1 MEPERNPEFLHD
13 GPLPKMKEPEKEPG
27 ISTVEISIRCRSTS
41 TDSAVPRAVR
51 RLIISPSGVRSSV
64 TRGFS
69 ICVEELSSSDL
80 LRWDCND
87 GALSPHRVFI
97 VL

>member
-51 RLIISPSGVRSSV
+51 RLIISPSGVHSSV
-64 TRGFS
+64 TCGFS
-69 ICVEELSSSDL
+69 ICVEKLSSSN

-87 GALSPHRVFI
+87 PL
-97 VL
+97 